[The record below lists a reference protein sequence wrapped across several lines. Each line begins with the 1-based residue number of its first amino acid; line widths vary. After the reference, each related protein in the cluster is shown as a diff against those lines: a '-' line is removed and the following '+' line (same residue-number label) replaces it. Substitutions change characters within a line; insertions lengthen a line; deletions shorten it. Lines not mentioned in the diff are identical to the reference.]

1 MSAGTIGAHMPA
13 EITLDD
19 VAAMAAADEH
29 HRYELSREG
38 VLSVMPPASPAH
50 ALIVSR
56 LVHWFY
62 LHGFGPEEVTADCGI
77 DVGGGRQPDLTI
89 WAKGRP
95 PRRARSSY
103 AGIDGLLLVI
113 EVVSPDSDAID
124 RVIKRAEYAAA
135 AVRRYW
141 IVDRDKGNTVHMLVL
156 SDGEYVAE
164 REPTS
169 MAWLLNQPVPD
180 LVTSG

>member
-1 MSAGTIGAHMPA
+1 MSATTIGSQMPI

-38 VLSVMPPASPAH
+38 VLSIMPPATPEH

-62 LHGFGPEEVTADCGI
+62 LHGFGPEEITADCGI
-77 DVGGGRQPDLTI
+77 DVGGGRQPDLTV
-89 WAKGRP
+89 WTKGKP

-103 AGIDGLLLVI
+103 AGIDGLLLAI
-113 EVVSPDSDAID
+113 EVVSPDSEIID
-124 RVIKRAEYAAA
+124 RVIKKAEYAAA
-135 AVRRYW
+135 GVRRYW
-141 IVDRDKGNTVHMLVL
+141 IVERDKGNTVQMFRLTE
-156 SDGEYVAE
+156 DGYAPE

-169 MAWLLNQPVPD
+169 MTWLLNAPVPD
-180 LVTSG
+180 LG

>member
-1 MSAGTIGAHMPA
+1 MSAGAIGTHMPA

-38 VLSVMPPASPAH
+38 VLSVMPPATPEPA
-50 ALIVSR
+50 LVVSR
-56 LVHWFY
+56 LVHWFF
-62 LHGFGPEEVTADCGI
+62 LNGFGPEEVTADCGI

-103 AGIDGLLLVI
+103 AGIDGLLLAI
-113 EVVSPDSDAID
+113 EVVSPDSEPID
-124 RVIKRAEYAAA
+124 RVIKRAEYATAG
-135 AVRRYW
+135 VPRYW
-141 IVDRDKGNTVHMLVL
+141 IVDRDKGNTVHTFVL
-156 SDGEYVAE
+156 GDAGYTPD

-169 MAWLLNQPVPD
+169 LAWLLNQSVPT
-180 LVTSG
+180 LV

>member
-1 MSAGTIGAHMPA
+1 VSASTIGAQMPP

-38 VLSVMPPASPAH
+38 VLSIMLRATPEH

-62 LHGFGPEEVTADCGI
+62 SHGFGPEEVTADCGI
-77 DVGGGRQPDLTI
+77 DVGGGRQPDLTV
-89 WAKGRP
+89 WAKGEP

-103 AGIDGLLLVI
+103 AGLDGLLLAI
-113 EVVSPDSDAID
+113 EVVSPDSEAID
-124 RVIKRAEYAAA
+124 RVIKKTEYAAA
-135 AVRRYW
+135 GVPRYW
-141 IVDRDKGNTVHMLVL
+141 IIDRDRGNSVSAYRLV
-156 SDGEYVAE
+156 DGSYDAV
-164 REPTS
+164 RELQS
-169 MAWLLNQPVPD
+169 LAWLLNGPVPD
-180 LVTSG
+180 LGT

>member
-1 MSAGTIGAHMPA
+1 VSATTIGSQMPI

-38 VLSVMPPASPAH
+38 VLSIMPPATPEH

-62 LHGFGPEEVTADCGI
+62 LNGFGPEEVTADCGI
-77 DVGGGRQPDLTI
+77 DVGGGRQPDLTV
-89 WAKGRP
+89 WAKGKP

-103 AGIDGLLLVI
+103 AGIDGLLLAI
-113 EVVSPDSDAID
+113 EVVSPDSEITD
-124 RVIKRAEYAAA
+124 RVIKKTEYAAA
-135 AVRRYW
+135 GVPRYW
-141 IVDRDKGNTVHMLVL
+141 IIERDKGNTVLMYHL
-156 SDGEYVAE
+156 SEDEYIAE
-164 REPTS
+164 RETQS
-169 MAWLLNQPVPD
+169 LAWLLNGSVPD
-180 LVTSG
+180 LV